1 MSSILTIG
9 SKIKSE
15 EDSPAEEEEVPM
27 ADIVADIA
35 ESVEEILPEVQEA
48 DSDGEVEVEQVE
60 TVIK

>member
-35 ESVEEILPEVQEA
+35 ESVEEILSEVQEA

-60 TVIK
+60 TVN